1 MNFLLRVL
9 TNNQRFSAGHPEYRR
24 AYLLNVV
31 LVGMFCTCLIFSV
44 LNLFFTGQTGI
55 VILELGG
62 AVFSLVIFL
71 YFHKTDKVKSATLF
85 TVLLFTA
92 VLLGFIT
99 LSQNCHNSL
108 FWVSIYPPIVYFMLG
123 KKKGPILM
131 GLFLAYLVL
140 FFLLNRMRWE
150 PAGFDVGYVINV
162 LSSTLALM
170 CTIAYFEHSRA
181 ESARVL
187 EKKNEELERLTVTDY
202 LTGLYNRI
210 KLDSVLSK
218 EINKSMFTTYTFSL
232 IMADL
237 DYFKQINDEY
247 GHVVGDRVLSDVAN
261 ILKNNCREKDI
272 IGRWGGEEFLI
283 ICPDTDIQ
291 EAQSLSERL
300 LEEVAKYEYK
310 NGRHMT
316 ISFGVTQCRKGDTF
330 DSVIKR
336 ADIAMYNAK
345 AGGRCRV
352 ETI

>member
-1 MNFLLRVL
+1 M
-9 TNNQRFSAGHPEYRR
+9 
-24 AYLLNVV
+24 
-31 LVGMFCTCLIFSV
+31 
-44 LNLFFTGQTGI
+44 
-55 VILELGG
+55 
-62 AVFSLVIFL
+62 
-71 YFHKTDKVKSATLF
+71 
-85 TVLLFTA
+85 
-92 VLLGFIT
+92 
-99 LSQNCHNSL
+99 
-108 FWVSIYPPIVYFMLG
+108 
-123 KKKGPILM
+123 
-131 GLFLAYLVL
+131 
-140 FFLLNRMRWE
+140 
-150 PAGFDVGYVINV
+150 
-162 LSSTLALM
+162 
-170 CTIAYFEHSRA
+170 
-181 ESARVL
+181 
-187 EKKNEELERLTVTDY
+187 
-202 LTGLYNRI
+202 
-210 KLDSVLSK
+210 DSVLSK

-310 NGRHMT
+310 NGKHMT

>member
-1 MNFLLRVL
+1 
-9 TNNQRFSAGHPEYRR
+9 
-24 AYLLNVV
+24 
-31 LVGMFCTCLIFSV
+31 
-44 LNLFFTGQTGI
+44 
-55 VILELGG
+55 
-62 AVFSLVIFL
+62 
-71 YFHKTDKVKSATLF
+71 
-85 TVLLFTA
+85 
-92 VLLGFIT
+92 
-99 LSQNCHNSL
+99 
-108 FWVSIYPPIVYFMLG
+108 
-123 KKKGPILM
+123 M

-170 CTIAYFEHSRA
+170 CAIAYFEHSRA

-291 EAQSLSERL
+291 EAKPVRK
-300 LEEVAKYEYK
+300 AA
-310 NGRHMT
+310 GRSSK
-316 ISFGVTQCRKGDTF
+316 I
-330 DSVIKR
+330 
-336 ADIAMYNAK
+336 
-345 AGGRCRV
+345 
-352 ETI
+352 